1 MTEYTHAVLSIG
13 NQVTFDR
20 SPLEVDGVEIITRK
34 EQEAMRASVKR
45 MIDRME
51 DEVAMALMYGDG
63 PRPPRLK

>member
-1 MTEYTHAVLSIG
+1 MTDYTHATFSIG
-13 NQVTFDR
+13 NELTFDR

-34 EQEAMRASVKR
+34 EQEAMRASAQR
-45 MIDRME
+45 MIDHMN